1 MCYLFLDAY
10 VFNGA
15 GFFVSSTFRVVCDAL
30 QAEPD
35 EVRAGLQLGQALDDA
50 DHERA
55 GHPRSSVAGTH
66 TR

>member
-1 MCYLFLDAY
+1 M
-10 VFNGA
+10 
-15 GFFVSSTFRVVCDAL
+15 SSTFRVVCDAL